1 MNCQSVQQPSSA
13 AVEPMKEPGPTNGPG
28 NTKHLRGMSMNR
40 IAIVSALI
48 AFLVGMTFAT
58 FSEMRVFLPAILK
71 GAVVT
76 VQVSILSIA
85 LFLFMSVISGIG
97 RLSANRPIRWASIF
111 YIEVF
116 RGTSLLVI
124 LFWMFFVMPEFGV
137 TLSPMVAGVT
147 AIGLNFGAYGAE
159 VVRGAIAAVPK
170 GQTEATIALNM
181 APYKRLTRIVLPQ
194 AIAIMIPGMSNLTIE
209 LIKAT
214 ALVSAVTLV
223 DITYAAVQQNQLHYR
238 TVEIFFIT
246 MLLYYVFAQFVRF
259 GGEALEEHYTRHLS
273 KRV

>member
-1 MNCQSVQQPSSA
+1 
-13 AVEPMKEPGPTNGPG
+13 
-28 NTKHLRGMSMNR
+28 MNR
-40 IAIVSALI
+40 VAIVSALI
-48 AFLVGMTFAT
+48 AFLLGLSAAT
-58 FSEMRVFLPAILK
+58 FSELRVFLPAILK

-76 VQVSILSIA
+76 VQVSVLSIA

-97 RLSANRPIRWASIF
+97 RASKNTAIRWISTI
-111 YIEVF
+111 YVEVF

-124 LFWMFFVMPEFGV
+124 LFWMFFVMPEFGL
-137 TLSPMVAGVT
+137 TLSPMVAGVA

-159 VVRGAIAAVPK
+159 VVRGAISAVPK

-181 APYKRLTRIVLPQ
+181 SPYRRMTRIVLPQ
-194 AIAIMIPGMSNLTIE
+194 AVAIMIPGMSNLVIE

-238 TVEIFFIT
+238 TVEIFLLT
-246 MLLYYVFAQFVRF
+246 MLLYYCLAQFVRF
-259 GGEALEEHYTRHLS
+259 GGEALEERFTRHLS

>member
-1 MNCQSVQQPSSA
+1 
-13 AVEPMKEPGPTNGPG
+13 
-28 NTKHLRGMSMNR
+28 MNR
-40 IAIVSALI
+40 VAIVSALI
-48 AFLVGMTFAT
+48 AFLVGLSAAT
-58 FSEMRVFLPAILK
+58 FSELRIFLPAILK

-76 VQVSILSIA
+76 AQVSVLSII
-85 LFLFMSVISGIG
+85 LFLFMSLIAGIG
-97 RLSANRPIRWASIF
+97 RSRGNTAIRWISTI

-124 LFWMFFVMPEFGV
+124 LFWMFFVMPEFGL
-137 TLSPMVAGVT
+137 TLSPMVAGVA

-159 VVRGAIAAVPK
+159 VVRGALGAVPK
-170 GQTEATIALNM
+170 GQTEATVALNM
-181 APYKRLTRIVLPQ
+181 SAYRRMTRIVLPQ

-238 TVEIFFIT
+238 TIEIFLIT
-246 MLLYYVFAQFVRF
+246 VMLYYCLAQFVRF
-259 GGEALEEHYTRHLS
+259 GGEALEEYFTHHLN

>member
-1 MNCQSVQQPSSA
+1 
-13 AVEPMKEPGPTNGPG
+13 
-28 NTKHLRGMSMNR
+28 MNR

-48 AFLVGMTFAT
+48 AFLVGLAFAT

-85 LFLFMSVISGIG
+85 LFFFMSVISGIG
-97 RLSANRPIRWASIF
+97 RLSDNRAIRWISIF

-137 TLSPMVAGVT
+137 TLSPMFAGVA

-159 VVRGAIAAVPK
+159 VVRGAISAVPK

-181 APYKRLTRIVLPQ
+181 TPYQRMTRIVLPQ

-238 TVEIFFIT
+238 TVEIFAIT
-246 MLLYYVFAQFVRF
+246 MLLYYVLAQFVRF
-259 GGEALEEHYTRHLS
+259 GGEALEEYYTRHLS
-273 KRV
+273 KRA

>member
-1 MNCQSVQQPSSA
+1 
-13 AVEPMKEPGPTNGPG
+13 
-28 NTKHLRGMSMNR
+28 MNR

>member
-1 MNCQSVQQPSSA
+1 
-13 AVEPMKEPGPTNGPG
+13 
-28 NTKHLRGMSMNR
+28 MNR

-48 AFLVGMTFAT
+48 AFLVGLTFAT

-76 VQVSILSIA
+76 VQVSVLSIA

-97 RLSANRPIRWASIF
+97 RLSTNTPVRWISII

-137 TLSPMVAGVT
+137 TLSPMFAGVA

-170 GQTEATIALNM
+170 GQTEATIALNIT
-181 APYKRLTRIVLPQ
+181 PYKRMTRIVLPQ

>member
-1 MNCQSVQQPSSA
+1 
-13 AVEPMKEPGPTNGPG
+13 
-28 NTKHLRGMSMNR
+28 MNR

-48 AFLVGMTFAT
+48 AFLVGLAFAT

-76 VQVSILSIA
+76 AQVSILSIA
-85 LFLFMSVISGIG
+85 LFLFMSVVSGIG
-97 RLSANRPIRWASIF
+97 RLSAKTPLRWISIF

-137 TLSPMVAGVT
+137 TLSPMVAGVA

-159 VVRGAIAAVPK
+159 VVRGAIASVPK

-181 APYKRLTRIVLPQ
+181 TPFKRMTRIVLPQ

-246 MLLYYVFAQFVRF
+246 MLLYYVLAQFVRF
-259 GGEALEEHYTRHLS
+259 GGEALEEYYTRHLS
-273 KRV
+273 KRI

>member
-1 MNCQSVQQPSSA
+1 
-13 AVEPMKEPGPTNGPG
+13 
-28 NTKHLRGMSMNR
+28 MNR

-48 AFLVGMTFAT
+48 AFLVGLAFAT
-58 FSEMRVFLPAILK
+58 FSEMRVFLPSILK

-76 VQVSILSIA
+76 AQVSVLSIA
-85 LFLFMSVISGIG
+85 LFLFMSVASGVA
-97 RLSANRPIRWASIF
+97 RLSQNAAVRWVAVC

-137 TLSPMVAGVT
+137 TLSPMVAGVA
-147 AIGLNFGAYGAE
+147 AIGLNFGAYGGE
-159 VVRGAIAAVPK
+159 VVRGAIGAVPK
-170 GQTEATIALNM
+170 GQTEATVALNM
-181 APYKRLTRIVLPQ
+181 TPYRRMTRIVLPQ

-238 TVEIFFIT
+238 TVEIFLIT
-246 MLLYYVFAQFVRF
+246 LLLYYVFAQFVRF
-259 GGEALEEHYTRHLS
+259 GGEALEERYTRHLA
-273 KRV
+273 RRA

>member
-1 MNCQSVQQPSSA
+1 
-13 AVEPMKEPGPTNGPG
+13 
-28 NTKHLRGMSMNR
+28 MNR

-48 AFLVGMTFAT
+48 AFLVGLAFAT

-76 VQVSILSIA
+76 AQVSILSIA

-97 RLSANRPIRWASIF
+97 RLSAKTPIRWISIF

-137 TLSPMVAGVT
+137 TLSPMVAGVA

-181 APYKRLTRIVLPQ
+181 TPYKRMTRIVLPQ

-246 MLLYYVFAQFVRF
+246 MLLYYVLAQFVRF
-259 GGEALEEHYTRHLS
+259 GGEALEEYYTRHLS

>member
-1 MNCQSVQQPSSA
+1 
-13 AVEPMKEPGPTNGPG
+13 
-28 NTKHLRGMSMNR
+28 MNR

-48 AFLVGMTFAT
+48 AFLVGLTFAT
-58 FSEMRVFLPAILK
+58 FSELRVFLPAILT

-76 VQVSILSIA
+76 IQVSLLSIA
-85 LFLFMSVISGIG
+85 LFLFMSVMAGIG
-97 RLSANRPIRWASIF
+97 RLSTNRALRWLSIF

-124 LFWMFFVMPEFGV
+124 LFWMFFVMPEFGL
-137 TLSPMVAGVT
+137 TLTPMVAGVA
-147 AIGLNFGAYGAE
+147 AIGMNFGAYGAE
-159 VVRGAIAAVPK
+159 VVRGAITAVPK
-170 GQTEATIALNM
+170 GQAEACIALNM
-181 APYKRLTRIVLPQ
+181 KPHQRMTRIILPQ

-238 TVEIFFIT
+238 TVEIFLIT

-259 GGEALEEHYTRHLS
+259 GGEALEEYFTRHLS

>member
-1 MNCQSVQQPSSA
+1 
-13 AVEPMKEPGPTNGPG
+13 
-28 NTKHLRGMSMNR
+28 MNR
-40 IAIVSALI
+40 VAIVSALI

-58 FSEMRVFLPAILK
+58 FSEMRVFLPSILR

-76 VQVSILSIA
+76 VQVSILSII
-85 LFLFMSVISGIG
+85 LFLFMSVIAGIG
-97 RLSANRPIRWASIF
+97 RLSTRTPVRWISIL

-159 VVRGAIAAVPK
+159 VVRGAISAVPK

-181 APYKRLTRIVLPQ
+181 TPFQRMRRIVLPQ
-194 AIAIMIPGMSNLTIE
+194 AIAITIPGMNNLTIE

-259 GGEALEEHYTRHLS
+259 GGEALEEYFSRHLS
-273 KRV
+273 KKV